1 MEDENC
7 VAAELDG
14 DKLPLVFGVG
24 NFFFFLNLYIY
35 IYIHIPTLY
44 GVWLV
49 SDFRGSLEFP
59 GIQTKHV

>member
-24 NFFFFLNLYIY
+24 NFFFFFKFIYIY
-35 IYIHIPTLY
+35 IYTYTYP
-44 GVWLV
+44 VWRLV
-49 SDFRGSLEFP
+49 GE
-59 GIQTKHV
+59 

>member
-24 NFFFFLNLYIY
+24 IFIFYFFIYIIY
-35 IYIHIPTLY
+35 IYLPCIVCMV
-44 GVWLV
+44 G
-49 SDFRGSLEFP
+49 E
-59 GIQTKHV
+59 

>member
-24 NFFFFLNLYIY
+24 IFIFYFFHIY
-35 IYIHIPTLY
+35 NIYIPTLY
-44 GVWLV
+44 RVFGW
-49 SDFRGSLEFP
+49 
-59 GIQTKHV
+59 